1 MKIKLLLVALLFSST
16 AFCQDE
22 TSTKAEGIT
31 SFYAELGGPGILFS
45 ANVDRR
51 FGKNKLGIGGRVG
64 LGFVSGEFSNS
75 NNYTPQSVVTIPVQ
89 LNYIFGKLNSVHSF
103 EVGAGATF
111 AGKKINIFDFYDSD
125 EKGSSVFG
133 TASFMYRRQPTEGG
147 FSWRIGFSPLISGGY
162 IQPFGGVSVGYN
174 F

>member
-1 MKIKLLLVALLFSST
+1 MKIKLLLVALLFSTT
-16 AFCQDE
+16 AFCQE
-22 TSTKAEGIT
+22 EPASKSAGLT

-51 FGKNKLGIGGRVG
+51 FGPTKLGIGGRIG
-64 LGFVSGEFSNS
+64 LGFVSGDFSNT
-75 NNYTPQSVVTIPVQ
+75 NDYRPQSVVTIPVQ
-89 LNYIFGKLNSVHSF
+89 INYIFGKLNSVHSF
-103 EVGAGATF
+103 EVGAGATIT
-111 AGKKINIFDFYDSD
+111 GKKLNIFDFYDNQ

-133 TASFMYRRQPTEGG
+133 TASFMYRRQPTDGG
-147 FSWRIGFSPLISGGY
+147 FSWRIGFSPLIAGGY

>member
-1 MKIKLLLVALLFSST
+1 MKLKFLIVALFFSSV
-16 AFCQDE
+16 AYCQQE
-22 TSTKAEGIT
+22 TPSNKEGLT

-51 FGKNKLGIGGRVG
+51 FGSTKLGIGGRVG
-64 LGFVSGEFSNS
+64 LGFVSGYFNDYNNNSNS
-75 NNYTPQSVVTIPVQ
+75 PQSIVTIPVQ
-89 LNYIFGKLNSVHSF
+89 INYIFGKLHSVHTF

-111 AGKKINIFDFYDSD
+111 TGRKLDIFDFYDQKASN
-125 EKGSSVFG
+125 VFG
-133 TASFMYRRQPTEGG
+133 TASFMYRRQPTDGG
-147 FSWRIGFSPLISGGY
+147 FSWRIGFSPLIAKGY

>member
-1 MKIKLLLVALLFSST
+1 MKFKLLLVALFFSSVAYCQEET
-16 AFCQDE
+16 A
-22 TSTKAEGIT
+22 SKKEGLT

-51 FGKNKLGIGGRVG
+51 FGPTKLGIGGRVG
-64 LGFVSGEFSNS
+64 LGFVSGDFSDDN
-75 NNYTPQSVVTIPVQ
+75 NNYELQSIVTFPVQ
-89 LNYIFGKLNSVHSF
+89 INYIFGKLNSVHTF

-111 AGKKINIFDFYDSD
+111 TGKKLDIFDFYD
-125 EKGSSVFG
+125 EKATSVFG
-133 TASFMYRRQPTEGG
+133 TASFMYRRQPTDGG
-147 FSWRIGFSPLISGGY
+147 FSWRIGFSPLIAKGY